1 MAKPQEIAFQKCR
14 CFGGPISLVHFSGK
28 AFTFVSRVRLEG
40 WVMPVCLV
48 SFGQTAGLGL
58 QRAVLLVV
66 HGFEPLVACVLAGE
80 TECQVT
86 KPTIG
91 SGAMPVLDVGGNL
104 GDIAGVQALR
114 GLALFL
120 VPALAV
126 DADQHLSAALACVVD
141 MPVVAAAR
149 LKGDVVDGQ
158 VIVRGGQI

>member
-1 MAKPQEIAFQKCR
+1 MLRGSDFTRSLLGKSIHLRFAGAAGGMGGAGLP
-14 CFGGPISLVHFSGK
+14 CF
-28 AFTFVSRVRLEG
+28 
-40 WVMPVCLV
+40 W
-48 SFGQTAGLGL
+48 QTAGLDL
-58 QRAVLLVV
+58 QCAVLLVV
-66 HGFEPLVACVLAGE
+66 HGFEPLVARVLTGE
-80 TECQVT
+80 PKGQVAE
-86 KPTIG
+86 PAVG
-91 SGAMPVLDVGGNL
+91 GGAMPMLDVCRNL
-104 GDIAGVQALR
+104 DDIAGVQALR

>member
-1 MAKPQEIAFQKCR
+1 
-14 CFGGPISLVHFSGK
+14 
-28 AFTFVSRVRLEG
+28 
-40 WVMPVCLV
+40 MPVCLV

-58 QRAVLLVV
+58 QRVVLLVV
-66 HGFEPLVACVLAGE
+66 HGFEPLVARVLTGE
-80 TECQVT
+80 PKDQVAE
-86 KPTIG
+86 PAVG
-91 SGAMPVLDVGGNL
+91 GGAMPMLDVCRNL
-104 GDIAGVQALR
+104 DDIAGVQTLR

>member
-28 AFTFVSRVRLEG
+28 VFTFVSRVRLEG

-48 SFGQTAGLGL
+48 SFGQTAGLCL
-58 QRAVLLVV
+58 QRVVLLVV
-66 HGFEPLVACVLAGE
+66 HGFEPLVAGVFAREFKG
-80 TECQVT
+80 QVAE
-86 KPTIG
+86 PAVGCG
-91 SGAMPVLDVGGNL
+91 SVPVLDVSRNL
-104 GDIAGVQALR
+104 DDVSGVQTLC

-120 VPALAV
+120 IPALALN
-126 DADQHLSAALACVVD
+126 ADQHLAAALACVVD